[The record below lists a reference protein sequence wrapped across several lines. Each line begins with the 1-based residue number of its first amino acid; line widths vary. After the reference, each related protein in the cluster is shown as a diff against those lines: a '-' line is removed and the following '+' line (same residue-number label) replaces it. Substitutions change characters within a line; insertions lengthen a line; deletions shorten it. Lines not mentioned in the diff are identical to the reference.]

1 VSGSLPGSGR
11 AEGSTADELE
21 DAVAVDVLTEIVIS
35 RAAGAVAAYA
45 ADPANAPAW
54 YENISSVTWET
65 SQPLQTGSRVAFTAR
80 FLGRQLA
87 YTYEITDFTPAE
99 RLVMRT
105 AQGPFPMET
114 TYTWQ
119 AVDDDSTRMTLRN
132 RGEPAGFS
140 KLAVPFITMAMR
152 RANRKDLRNLK
163 TVLETA

>member
-1 VSGSLPGSGR
+1 
-11 AEGSTADELE
+11 
-21 DAVAVDVLTEIVIS
+21 VAVNVLTEIVIS
-35 RAAGAVAAYA
+35 RPAGAVAAYA

-54 YENISSVTWET
+54 YENISSITWET
-65 SQPLQTGSRVAFTAR
+65 SPPLQTGSRVAFTAR
-80 FLGRQLA
+80 FLGRELA

-105 AQGPFPMET
+105 SQGPFPMET

-119 AVDDDSTRMTLRN
+119 AAGDGSTRMTLRN

-140 KLAVPFITMAMR
+140 KLAAPFITMAMR

-163 TVLETA
+163 TILETTDRPGSS